1 MKAAPPKTRLVCLIL
16 AGHSGIDPGT
26 SAAEYTEAEF
36 TYALA
41 QDLMHALERHRPHI
55 EPVLLSTAGHT
66 GPTKRVGIQKVH
78 CKNHRFLEMPAS
90 TDNIERIDQ
99 KLSGLRVIKALYRQ
113 THKADCVL
121 IELHADA
128 RKGPDGL
135 HVLYGA
141 AGSESLAQ
149 AIAGPKSKVILR
161 DDLRLLRLA
170 PMPSVIVEAFNMSS
184 PKSLKLFLRKSHRAA
199 FAKQVAQRLAAH
211 VL

>member
-1 MKAAPPKTRLVCLIL
+1 MVAAPKTRLVCLIL
-16 AGHSGIDPGT
+16 AGHSGVDPGT
-26 SAAEYTEAEF
+26 NAGGYSEAEF

-41 QDLMHALERHRPHI
+41 LDLMRALEKHRPQI
-55 EPVLLSTAGHT
+55 EPILLSTAGHP
-66 GPTKRVGIQKVH
+66 GPKKRVGVQKPH

-141 AGSESLAQ
+141 AGSESLAR
-149 AIAGPKSKVILR
+149 AIGGPRNKVILR

-170 PMPSVIVEAFNMSS
+170 PMPSVIIESFNMSS

-211 VL
+211 AL

>member
-1 MKAAPPKTRLVCLIL
+1 
-16 AGHSGIDPGT
+16 
-26 SAAEYTEAEF
+26 
-36 TYALA
+36 
-41 QDLMHALERHRPHI
+41 
-55 EPVLLSTAGHT
+55 
-66 GPTKRVGIQKVH
+66 
-78 CKNHRFLEMPAS
+78 MPAS

-149 AIAGPKSKVILR
+149 AISGPKSKVILR